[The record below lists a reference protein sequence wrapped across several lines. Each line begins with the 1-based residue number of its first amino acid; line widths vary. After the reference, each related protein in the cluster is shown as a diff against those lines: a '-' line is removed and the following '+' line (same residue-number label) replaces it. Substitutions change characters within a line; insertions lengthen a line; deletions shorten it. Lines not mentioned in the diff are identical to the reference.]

1 MAIVAK
7 KVKDLNGISIMGK
20 QIHKI
25 LPSNNLIEK
34 KRDSKFEEFDE
45 NRLIEMAWQDRL
57 PFDIIFSQYGLTE
70 NQVKNKM
77 RTLIGKKAYDR
88 WRKRVQGRITK
99 HTKKCNHKPNRFQG
113 PW

>member
-1 MAIVAK
+1 ME
-7 KVKDLNGISIMGK
+7 K
-20 QIHKI
+20 QIFKI
-25 LPSNNLIEK
+25 LLSNNLLTKEISPKLK
-34 KRDSKFEEFDE
+34 KKNPRDFEFQEFDE

-57 PFDIIFSQYGLTE
+57 PFDIIYAQYGLTE

-88 WRKRVQGRITK
+88 WRKRVQGRVTK
-99 HTKKCNHKPNRFQG
+99 HTQKCDHKPTRFQG